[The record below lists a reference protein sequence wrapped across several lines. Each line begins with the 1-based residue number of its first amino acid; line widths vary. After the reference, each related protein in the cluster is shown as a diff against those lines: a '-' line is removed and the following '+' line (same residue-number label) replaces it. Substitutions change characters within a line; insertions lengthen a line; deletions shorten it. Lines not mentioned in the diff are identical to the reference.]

1 MKKIITLLIITG
13 SIILAFY
20 LHRTPTIEATADVDC
35 STYAH
40 KVFCLTNDAR
50 AKAGK
55 KRLLY
60 SYELEKVSMAK
71 SKDMCKR
78 SYFSH
83 DYNGEKWTRFIEQS
97 GINYRKAAE
106 NLAKGYS
113 TPENAVQ
120 GLIDSPKHY
129 KAIIGDYTYIGVY
142 TEPCGGLNYTTQT
155 FAKL

>member
-1 MKKIITLLIITG
+1 MKNITMLLTIAA
-13 SIILAFY
+13 SIVLVFY
-20 LHRTPTIEATADVDC
+20 FTNRTTSDATIEVDC

-40 KVFCLTNDAR
+40 EVFCLTNDAR